1 MGHTPITVLPTPSPS
16 SRKDSEESRNPATHT
31 PAPCCHPPGTRSW
44 PRAQVG
50 LGERDRDLGGPG
62 SGGMS
67 AVPKAPQPP
76 GAPLDVCCTE
86 LCPHPLRRGLLGA
99 TSDRGTWGSH
109 FASPFLWKLLW
120 RGPGECRD
128 PLHLSPAIWGI
139 CHGRER
145 PHGENPGSVPRMHWQ
160 GLPWGSMR
168 PQAAARCQPP
178 GPPPGPAHWDP
189 GLGAPEAGSLGRQ
202 GAWPSGDSA
211 G

>member
-86 LCPHPLRRGLLGA
+86 LRPHPLRRGLLGA
-99 TSDRGTWGSH
+99 TSDRGSWGSH

-145 PHGENPGSVPRMHWQ
+145 PHGENSGSVPRMHWQ

-189 GLGAPEAGSLGRQ
+189 GLGAPAAGSLGRQ